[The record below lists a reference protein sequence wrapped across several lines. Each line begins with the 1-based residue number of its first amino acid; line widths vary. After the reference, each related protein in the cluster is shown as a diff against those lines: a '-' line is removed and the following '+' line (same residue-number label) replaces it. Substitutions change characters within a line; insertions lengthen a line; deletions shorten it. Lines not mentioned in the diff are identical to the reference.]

1 MKVEVTVH
9 REHIRFTHETKGKV
23 KKRSTAVNFTEE
35 TTIDELVLYR
45 KAHISRQC
53 QSLGLYEPEEDEQAE
68 NEDEEKEEE
77 EED

>member
-45 KAHISRQC
+45 KAHISMS

-68 NEDEEKEEE
+68 NEDEKKEEE

>member
-45 KAHISRQC
+45 KAHISM
-53 QSLGLYEPEEDEQAE
+53 SIIGII
-68 NEDEEKEEE
+68 
-77 EED
+77 